1 MMKLRL
7 RAGLLRMAAVLS
19 LLLALAVCAVPQDA
33 TAHAGKS
40 LESKGP
46 LTPAD
51 MQERIE
57 EAAVELARSAPL
69 PRIGFFD
76 MAHPSSMD
84 EYMALAG
91 HAVVLVTVFVQDK
104 SELPLKRAYLN
115 LSGGQEVELKLI
127 TSVQSKQTETGT
139 QVSKTFGAVRA
150 DALYLLPVHL
160 GFREANLMID
170 FNKSRNGFRLGTIHG
185 STFTLKDK
193 LPDAILAESPSESAL
208 KQFVER
214 EYPGFLKK

>member
-1 MMKLRL
+1 MIINLFRI
-7 RAGLLRMAAVLS
+7 AAALS
-19 LLLALAVCAVPQDA
+19 LLFLFVLISMAQEATVHAVKPVA
-33 TAHAGKS
+33 S
-40 LESKGP
+40 LGP

-57 EAAVELARSAPL
+57 EAAVEFARSAPL
-69 PRIGFFD
+69 PRAGFFD

-127 TSVQSKQTETGT
+127 TSMQSKQTETAT
-139 QVSKTFGAVRA
+139 QVSKTFGALRV

-160 GFREANLMID
+160 GFREANLMVD
-170 FNKSRNGFRLGTIHG
+170 FNKGRHGLRLGTIHG

-193 LPDAILAESPSESAL
+193 LPDAVLAETPSEAVL
-208 KQFVER
+208 KQFIER
-214 EYPGFLKK
+214 EYPGFVKK